1 MAHTVSRRPL
11 RRRPMAGR
19 LRSARYRPLAEWSR
33 ILGLG
38 GLVGILAGLAAAGLK
53 SGLHVATEA
62 VIGRYAELGGTALFQ
77 PRLEILLLPAAGAL
91 VAAVVVYRIARAG
104 PGQGTDQY
112 VRAFHRLDGR
122 LHLKGPLVKALGS
135 VLVIASGGSAGPE
148 GPIAGL
154 GAALGSKVGRI
165 FGQSARDRRSLLV
178 SGCAGG
184 VGAIF
189 GCPLGGALFAASV
202 LYRRP
207 EFASRAL
214 VPAFIASV
222 VSYSTYIGL
231 LGPEGF
237 ILEGADELAFRSA
250 AELPVYALLALL
262 CAAASALLHFCLR
275 GVERVGE
282 RLRSVPLAVRPALGG
297 LATGAIACAVP
308 QVMDAEYRFIQAALA
323 GDVAAA
329 VAEPGA
335 AALLFGVVLAARC
348 VATGFTVGSGA
359 PGGVLGPSLWIGGAA
374 GAFLGSALEGLGVA
388 PGGEALR
395 QGLIPVGMAGV
406 LAASMRTPLA
416 SMVMVAEMTGSYG
429 LIVPLMLVTMTSF
442 LLAGRFGL
450 VEEQVHSAAESP
462 AHAGDLVVNLLEHVR
477 VREAMEVDWPDRCA
491 PGDTLGVLIRRMREG
506 TRPCFAVVRG
516 SELLGLVSVSD
527 IRALRDEPHAMD
539 LIIAAD
545 IMTGNLHT
553 LDPDETLYDAME
565 SFRRHNVEVL
575 PVVAPGPG
583 RRLLG
588 MLTRARV
595 LELVRAH
602 QDELREALVREHAGV
617 LVLDQ
622 EAQGEELLGALPHPR
637 VGAIERVRVEG
648 ALVGRSLAELDFR
661 RDRGEVLAVELPG
674 GGFECP
680 PDPHRKLGPG
690 EILVVLSPE
699 LPRTGDAGASPA
711 PA

>member
-1 MAHTVSRRPL
+1 
-11 RRRPMAGR
+11 MAGW
-19 LRSARYRPLAEWSR
+19 LR

-38 GLVGILAGLAAAGLK
+38 GLVGVLAGLAAAGLK
-53 SGLHVATEA
+53 TLLHVATDGL
-62 VIGRYAELGGTALFQ
+62 IGRFVDLGGAELLE
-77 PRLEILLLPAAGAL
+77 PRPEVLLLPALGAL
-91 VAAVVVYRIARAG
+91 VAAVVVYSLARAG

-122 LHLKGPLVKALGS
+122 LHLRGPLVKALGS

-154 GAALGSKVGRI
+154 GAALGSKVGRL
-165 FGQSARDRRSLLV
+165 FGQSARDRRTLLV

-202 LYRRP
+202 LYRQP

-250 AELPVYALLALL
+250 AELPIYALLAVL
-262 CAAASALLHFCLR
+262 CAGSSALLHTCLR
-275 GVERVGE
+275 GVERLSS
-282 RLRSVPLAVRPALGG
+282 RLRALPLAVRPALGG
-297 LATGAIACAVP
+297 LATGAVACAVP
-308 QVMDAEYRFIQAALA
+308 QVMDAQYRFIQAALA

-335 AALLFGVVLAARC
+335 AALLFGTVLVARC
-348 VATGFTVGSGA
+348 VATGFTLGSGA
-359 PGGVLGPSLWIGGAA
+359 PGGVLGPSLFIGGAA
-374 GAFLGSALEGLGVA
+374 GAFLGAGLELFGFA
-388 PGGEALR
+388 AGGEVLR

-416 SMVMVAEMTGSYG
+416 AMVMVAEMTGSYG

-450 VEEQVHSAAESP
+450 VEEQVHSATESP
-462 AHAGDLVVNLLEHVR
+462 AHAGDVLVNLLENIR
-477 VREAMEVDWPDRCA
+477 VREAMETDWPDRCA

-506 TRPCFAVVRG
+506 TRPCFTVVRG

-527 IRALRDEPHAMD
+527 IRALREERHAMD
-539 LIIAAD
+539 VIIAAD
-545 IMTGNLHT
+545 IMTGQLYT

-565 SFRRHNVEVL
+565 SFRAHNVDVL

-588 MLTRARV
+588 MLTRSRV

-602 QDELREALVREHAGV
+602 LDELREALVREHAG
-617 LVLDQ
+617 LRVLDQ
-622 EAQGEELLGALPHPR
+622 AAQQEELLGALPHPR
-637 VGAIERVRVEG
+637 VGAIERVPVRGE
-648 ALVGRSLAELDFR
+648 LVGRSLAELDFR

-690 EILVVLSPE
+690 ETLVVLAPE
-699 LPRTGDAGASPA
+699 VPGSTGGRSAAAPGEAGAAREAPPA
-711 PA
+711 TRRGR